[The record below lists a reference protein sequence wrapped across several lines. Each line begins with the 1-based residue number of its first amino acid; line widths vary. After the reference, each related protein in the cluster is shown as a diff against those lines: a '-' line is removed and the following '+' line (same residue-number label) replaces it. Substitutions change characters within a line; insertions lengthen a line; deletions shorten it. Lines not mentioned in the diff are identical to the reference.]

1 MTRMGT
7 GGATFKLCKNFHR
20 FLKTGTVAIIS
31 VTRRLICRI
40 CEGYQLIIP
49 VYMSNFCTENL
60 LPKGEKVIIML
71 ITRDEVGSN
80 NSKV

>member
-20 FLKTGTVAIIS
+20 FLKTGTVAINS

-60 LPKGEKVIIML
+60 LPKREKVIIML
-71 ITRDEVGSN
+71 YHQT
-80 NSKV
+80 